1 MSEYLAAAAAA
12 VGGPEEL
19 VMRSARARAAATG
32 ATPEAILQAWA
43 GGEAAPAAA
52 APPAEATPAAEPAP
66 QPTPEPV
73 ASAPVDTV
81 APAAP
86 AAPPPPE
93 TITVHKAPS
102 DAAPL
107 LVGRTERPMLTLAG
121 IVALFVLGALFAVG
135 LPALEARSV
144 AAAQVPGTTPE
155 LSALAIDGHAVYVRE
170 GCAECHTRQ
179 VRTVVTDVGLGPVTE
194 PGTSPAVGPSVLG
207 YQRIGPDLTHVG
219 SREMTDEAAEL
230 EALLVDPAAANPES
244 IMPSYGYLSGEDLAA
259 LVQFLVESK

>member
-52 APPAEATPAAEPAP
+52 AGAPPEAAPAAEPAP
-66 QPTPEPV
+66 EPTPEPL
-73 ASAPVDTV
+73 APAPVV
-81 APAAP
+81 AAAPAAP
-86 AAPPPPE
+86 APPE
-93 TITVHKAPS
+93 TVTVQKPPA

-107 LVGRTERPMLTLAG
+107 LVGRTERPMLTLVG

-144 AAAQVPGTTPE
+144 AAAQIPGTTPE
-155 LSALAIDGHAVYVRE
+155 LSGLAVDGHAVYVRE

-244 IMPSYGYLSGEDLAA
+244 IMPSYGYLSDDDLAA